1 MQKIYKNLFFQ
12 IIISLILLILIPYG
26 ASFISQELVF
36 PVFIWTFLSLAI
48 FAPSDESAPQ
58 YFLSKVL
65 LSLTSLITFTY
76 FWYGIKLVEG
86 ETLFWQVIVFP
97 GIILLFWHYV
107 LNIVKRIESDEP
119 CIAKNSNEDDEAEQ
133 CEADC
138 QCADCLEA
146 HDVED
151 LEDSLDFIRSKDL
164 YAEFRAYQDL
174 RVEERQNRNSW

>member
-1 MQKIYKNLFFQ
+1 M
-12 IIISLILLILIPYG
+12 
-26 ASFISQELVF
+26 
-36 PVFIWTFLSLAI
+36 
-48 FAPSDESAPQ
+48 
-58 YFLSKVL
+58 
-65 LSLTSLITFTY
+65 
-76 FWYGIKLVEG
+76 VEG

-97 GIILLFWHYV
+97 GIILLLWHYV
-107 LNIVKRIESDEP
+107 LNIVQRIENEEV
-119 CIAKNSNEDDEAEQ
+119 CIANKSDEDDEAEQ

-174 RVEERQNRNSW
+174 REEERQNRNSW